1 MAFFSVNNIRINGI
15 GAAVPKLEISNWDY
29 TYISE
34 SDRKLL
40 IKTTGVEKRR
50 AIGDSGVTETDLAY
64 AAAEK
69 LLAETN
75 TSKDEIE
82 ILVFVSQTPD
92 YFLPASSIL
101 LQNRL
106 GLKKSCMAFDINL
119 GCSGY
124 VYGLSAISSIMSTG
138 KLKKGLLLAGDTST
152 IGTPWEDKSV
162 YPLFG
167 DSGTATLLE
176 YDETAEKITFSLNSD
191 GSGYEAIIVR
201 EGGTRKPYTKE
212 SFEIK
217 EREKG
222 ISRADRN
229 LELNGMEVFNFSVT
243 VVPKHLEEFLQLTGT
258 TTDDYDYFVM
268 HQANMLMNE
277 MIRKKLK
284 FPPEKIPYS
293 IQKYGN
299 TSSGSIP
306 LTIVSEL
313 KNKVSAPVSFL
324 MSGFGVGLSW
334 ATVSLKTNGLI
345 CPDIIEL

>member
-1 MAFFSVNNIRINGI
+1 MAFFSVENIRIKGI
-15 GAAVPKLEISNWDY
+15 GAAVPKKEVSNWDY

-50 AIGDSGVTETDLAY
+50 IIGDSGVTETDLAK
-64 AAAEK
+64 AAAEE
-69 LLAETN
+69 LLAKTN
-75 TSKDEIE
+75 TSKDDIE

-124 VYGLSAISSIMSTG
+124 VYGLSAISSIMSSG
-138 KLKKGLLLAGDTST
+138 KFKKGLLLAGDTSS

-176 YDETAEKITFSLNSD
+176 YDETADKTTFSLNSD

-201 EGGTRKPYTKE
+201 DGGTRSPYTKE

-217 EREKG
+217 ERNQG
-222 ISRADRN
+222 VLRADRN

-243 VVPKHLEEFLQLTGT
+243 IVPKHLDEFLQKTAT
-258 TTDDYDYFVM
+258 TPDSYDFFVM

-277 MIRKKLK
+277 TIRKKLK
-284 FPPEKIPYS
+284 FPPEKVPYS
-293 IQKYGN
+293 IQKFGN

-313 KNKVSAPVSFL
+313 KDKVSGEKTFL

-334 ATVSLKTNGLI
+334 ATVSIKTNNLI
-345 CPDIIEL
+345 CTEIVEI